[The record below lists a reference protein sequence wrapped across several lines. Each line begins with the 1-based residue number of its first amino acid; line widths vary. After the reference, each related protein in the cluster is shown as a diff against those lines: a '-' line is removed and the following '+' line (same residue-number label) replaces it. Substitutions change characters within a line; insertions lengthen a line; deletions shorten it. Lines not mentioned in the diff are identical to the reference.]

1 MNLNEVQISVLLQ
14 NKDSSVYCIEVDSTV
29 EAAVKEMNYR
39 RIGSL
44 MVTDSDY
51 VVGIFTERDVLTRVV
66 AADLN
71 PKSTLVGEVMTVRFK
86 SIPYDASV
94 EDAMQIMKERRV
106 RHLPVFDGDQ
116 LLGMLSIIDINSWLL
131 KVNEIEAENL
141 RRYMFEGYPC

>member
-1 MNLNEVQISVLLQ
+1 MNLNEVRISVLLQ
-14 NKDSSVYCIEVDSTV
+14 DKDNSVYCIVVDSTV

-71 PKSTLVGEVMTVRFK
+71 SKSTLVGEVMTARFK
-86 SIPYDASV
+86 SISYDASV
-94 EDAMQIMKERRV
+94 EEAMQIMKEHQI
-106 RHLPVFDGDQ
+106 RHLPVFDGNQ
-116 LLGMLSIIDINSWLL
+116 LLGMFSIGDLNSWLL
-131 KVNEIEAENL
+131 KVNEIEADNL